1 MNAQDIIITES
12 KGRTRKLTA
21 LVVDCG
27 HPDFTTVKSATES
40 FSNVTMHLANNLNV
54 IARLRDV
61 TPDIVVLD
69 ITELSAELAEL
80 IDSLRGQS
88 HDLPIIVVSDAL
100 DDTQMRR
107 LMKLR
112 VHDWLR
118 HPLSVVDLH
127 NAMVTGARSSKQSTN
142 KVHAVTSA
150 NGGAGATTVA
160 VMLADLLARSSET
173 KGNGVGLFDLDFST
187 GACGDLLNMENTF
200 NLDNVLSN
208 PGRVDAEFVSLI
220 QQRHAHGFSL
230 YSFRKPELVTH
241 LNCYELV
248 LRLLDA
254 VTAQHGHTV
263 LDIPY
268 YETDWRQDVLAE
280 VNSLT
285 IVCELNLPSIKQ
297 ALALRNQFRTEGD
310 RLPQARI
317 LINKRRKGVFG
328 GQRIAESRIKQLLG
342 EIPYGY
348 LPAESDALSEAMDR
362 GIPLSE
368 LNRSS
373 RFLKDLA
380 RFAVQKLN
388 IAGVKA

>member
-1 MNAQDIIITES
+1 MNAQDLITTEPKS
-12 KGRTRKLTA
+12 RTRKMTA

-27 HPDFTTVKSATES
+27 HPDFATLKAATEEL
-40 FSNVTMHLANNLNV
+40 SNVTMHLASSQTVL
-54 IARLRDV
+54 ARLRDV

-69 ITELSAELAEL
+69 IAEFSAERAEL
-80 IDSLRGQS
+80 IDGLRGQS

-100 DDTQMRR
+100 DDQQVRR

-118 HPLSVVDLH
+118 HPLSTVDLH
-127 NAMVTGARSSKQSTN
+127 NAIISGARSSKQSTN
-142 KVHAVTSA
+142 RVHAVTSA

-160 VMLADLLARSSET
+160 VMLADLLARSAET
-173 KGNGVGLFDLDFST
+173 KRNGVGLFDLDFST

-200 NLDNVLSN
+200 NLDSVLSN

-220 QQRHAHGFSL
+220 QQRHPHGFSL

-297 ALALRNQFRTEGD
+297 ALALRNQLHAEGG
-310 RLPQARI
+310 RLPQAHI
-317 LINKRRKGVFG
+317 LINKRRKGLFG
-328 GQRIAESRIKQLLG
+328 SQRIAESRIKQLLG
-342 EIPYGY
+342 EIPYSY
-348 LPAESDALSEAMDR
+348 LPNEDEALSEAMDR

-373 RFLKDLA
+373 RFLKELA
-380 RFAVQKLN
+380 RFAVQKLH
-388 IAGVKA
+388 IEGVKA